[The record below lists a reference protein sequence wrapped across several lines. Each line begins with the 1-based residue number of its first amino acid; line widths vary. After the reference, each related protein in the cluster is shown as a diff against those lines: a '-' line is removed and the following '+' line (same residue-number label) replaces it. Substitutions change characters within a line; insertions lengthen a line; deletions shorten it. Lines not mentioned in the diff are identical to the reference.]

1 MSVSVFRQCELPSYT
16 AEAKLYRKAVRYTS
30 RRRNRQSYSRNQPDC
45 LMTSIGSDSKLTPEA
60 VERVRAELQTYVD
73 ALADQMPPESG
84 KRMKDMMAFR
94 TSITAETDR
103 GAALMSA
110 AYLEGKVKELIESR
124 LVQEKKTLRR
134 VFDFNGPIGTFS
146 SRIDFAYLLGILPKN
161 ACRDLHTIRAIR
173 NQFAHHAAPLSFKDK
188 NIDLLCERL
197 MFHGVKDAAGPDSK
211 FRRTVMGLLTY
222 ITLAFDKIESIEAE
236 QDYEIQDRTEAY
248 RMVSS
253 VFTRIT
259 GAEYPIKHHHE

>member
-1 MSVSVFRQCELPSYT
+1 
-16 AEAKLYRKAVRYTS
+16 
-30 RRRNRQSYSRNQPDC
+30 
-45 LMTSIGSDSKLTPEA
+45 MTSTDPESKLTHET

-73 ALADQMPPESG
+73 SLAEQLPPESG
-84 KRMKDMMAFR
+84 KRMKDMLAFR

-110 AYLEGKVKELIESR
+110 AYLDDKVKELIEKR
-124 LVQEKKTLRR
+124 LVQNKKTLRR
-134 VFDFNGPIGTFS
+134 AFDFNGALGTFS

-161 ACRDLHTIRAIR
+161 ACLDLHTIRAIR
-173 NQFAHHAAPLSFKDK
+173 NQFAHHAAPLSYEDQKIK
-188 NIDLLCERL
+188 SLCERL
-197 MFHGVKDAAGPDSK
+197 VFHGVKDAAGPDSK

-222 ITLAFDKIESIEAE
+222 ITLAFDKITSIEAE

-248 RMVSS
+248 RLVSS

-259 GAEYPIKHHHE
+259 GADYPIKHHHE

>member
-1 MSVSVFRQCELPSYT
+1 
-16 AEAKLYRKAVRYTS
+16 
-30 RRRNRQSYSRNQPDC
+30 
-45 LMTSIGSDSKLTPEA
+45 MTSTGPDSKLTPEA

-73 ALADQMPPESG
+73 ALAEQISPKSG
-84 KRMKDMMAFR
+84 KRMKDIMAFR

-110 AYLEGKVKELIESR
+110 AYLDDKVKELIENR
-124 LVQEKKTLRR
+124 LVQDKKTLRR
-134 VFDFNGPIGTFS
+134 AFQFNGPLGTFS

-161 ACRDLHTIRAIR
+161 ACRDLHTIREIR
-173 NQFAHHAAPLSFKDK
+173 NQFAHHAAPLSYEDNEIKPF
-188 NIDLLCERL
+188 CERL
-197 MFHGVKDAAGPDSK
+197 IFHGVKDAAEPDSK
-211 FRRTVMGLLTY
+211 FRRTVMGLLAY
-222 ITLAFDKIESIEAE
+222 ITLAFDKIASIEAE

-248 RMVSS
+248 RIASS